1 MQDPSKPMSL
11 IFLANRGF
19 YEDMVNDTWFNAT
32 LPKIEIADLGTQQV
46 QQTLYLSGNP
56 GSVLACTEQMQ
67 IWFVPSSFLILNNR
81 LIPPVTPPPIPRCVP
96 TSTPGTFGVAIT
108 IIILER
114 KCRLSPI

>member
-1 MQDPSKPMSL
+1 MSL

-32 LPKIEIADLGTQQV
+32 QPKIEVADLGTQQV

-67 IWFVPSSFLILNNR
+67 IWFVPSSFLPFYST
-81 LIPPVTPPPIPRCVP
+81 LIPPVTPTPTLRCAP
-96 TSTPGTFGVAIT
+96 MLTPGIFGVAIM

-114 KCRLSPI
+114 KCRLYPI